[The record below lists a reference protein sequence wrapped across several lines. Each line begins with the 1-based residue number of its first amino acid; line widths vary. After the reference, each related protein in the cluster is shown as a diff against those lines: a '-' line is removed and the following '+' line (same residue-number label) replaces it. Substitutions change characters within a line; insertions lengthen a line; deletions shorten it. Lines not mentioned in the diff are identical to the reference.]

1 MTFSEL
7 NLSKQLLRAVDDLGF
22 DQPTTIQSKAFSVI
36 MSGKDVVGLAQ
47 TGTGKTLA
55 FLLPLLN
62 LLKYSNQ
69 IEPRI
74 IILVPT
80 RRNRC

>member
-7 NLSKQLLRAVDDLGF
+7 NLSKQLLKAIDDLGF

-55 FLLPLLN
+55 FLLPMLN
-62 LLKYSNQ
+62 
-69 IEPRI
+69 
-74 IILVPT
+74 
-80 RRNRC
+80 RNF